1 VREFSLRLRDFN
13 RQYIREV
20 LEAERLALV
29 GRFARSIVH
38 DFKTPLNVIGLAA
51 ELVARGQTT
60 PADRELAKTR
70 ICKQVDR
77 LSNMINE
84 LLDFTRGSQSPAIL
98 ASANY
103 STLVRQFV
111 EEIQPELAER

>member
-1 VREFSLRLRDFN
+1 MRDFN
-13 RQYIREV
+13 KQFIREV

-38 DFKTPLNVIGLAA
+38 DFKNPLAVISVAA
-51 ELVARGQTT
+51 GRAGGGAAP
-60 PADRELAKTR
+60 PADRETQKSR

-84 LLDFTRGSQSPAIL
+84 LLDFTRGSQNPAVL
-98 ASANY
+98 ASTNY
-103 STLVRQFV
+103 AKF
-111 EEIQPELAER
+111 IQPL